1 MLKTIQHMKFTLFPK
16 IKPIAWATLFL
27 LGTASAYA
35 DPQLSVVAQIQLM
48 AETEGYAK
56 ALRQLDKELPKHGD
70 LKKELLVLKAE
81 LKLNN
86 QQPQDAID
94 IYTQLI
100 RDNPKNLSLYNNLA
114 GIYAS
119 QGKLTQAERTLL
131 NGMKSQIE
139 LSTAYG
145 NLMAIKGQQA
155 ALALQLALDPSKP
168 KNPKTQLTPLLSING
183 VDVRA
188 PQHTPSVA
196 IKPNPVP
203 KPAPTVLLPV
213 IAVEQQQSLLAKTPA
228 VNPVVVAP
236 GKTPEVQARDESIV
250 AFVKDWAAGWSSG
263 NAERYLSLYSERFVP
278 ESKTN
283 FTTWAD
289 QRRQRITPDQGIQVQ
304 IEDTQVISI
313 TPQTA
318 EVTFRQFYVS
328 KSLKARSTKQLSL
341 EQQNG
346 QWAIVR
352 ERVIP
357 K

>member
-1 MLKTIQHMKFTLFPK
+1 MKFTLIPK
-16 IKPIAWATLFL
+16 TKLSAWAALFL
-27 LGTASAYA
+27 LGTASAHA
-35 DPQLSVVAQIQLM
+35 SPPISVVVQIQSM

-56 ALRQLDKELPKHGD
+56 ALRQLDKELPKHED

-86 QQPQDAID
+86 QQPQEAID

-100 RDNPKNLSLYNNLA
+100 RENPKNLSLYNNLA

-145 NLMAIKGQQA
+145 NLMTIKGQQA

-168 KNPKTQLTPLLSING
+168 KNPKTQLIPLFSING
-183 VDVRA
+183 LDVRA
-188 PQHTPSVA
+188 PQYTPTVA
-196 IKPNPVP
+196 IKTTPVQAPTPPVP
-203 KPAPTVLLPV
+203 LPT
-213 IAVEQQQSLLAKTPA
+213 IAAEQQQSLLAKTPA
-228 VNPVVVAP
+228 VAAVVATP
-236 GKTPEVQARDESIV
+236 IKTPEVQTRDESLV
-250 AFVKDWAAGWSSG
+250 AFVKDWAVGWSSG
-263 NAERYLSLYSERFVP
+263 NAERYLSFYSERFVP
-278 ESKTN
+278 ESKTD

-304 IEDTQVISI
+304 IEDAQVISS
-313 TPQTA
+313 TPQLA
-318 EVTFRQFYVS
+318 ELTFRQFYVS